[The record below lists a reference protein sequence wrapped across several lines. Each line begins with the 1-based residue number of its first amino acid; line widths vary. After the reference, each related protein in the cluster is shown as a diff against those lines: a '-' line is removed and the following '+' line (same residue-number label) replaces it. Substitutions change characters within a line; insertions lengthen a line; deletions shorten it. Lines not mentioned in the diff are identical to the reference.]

1 MIHAGV
7 FLLICFSF
15 YVYKI
20 LQGTGAGMFA
30 TNNSA
35 AVNSM
40 LSSGGGLNAHATH
53 FGTSAVN
60 PSTAMMMAGGGYNA
74 QSGLSGLT
82 SSGAGSQMGEAHH
95 QGQGQSQ
102 AQRSSS
108 GSVLGSRT
116 SRDRDM
122 SDHAARLNHKHAL
135 PTPYADKNHMVSSF
149 LCFFCV
155 YHSFVA

>member
-1 MIHAGV
+1 M
-7 FLLICFSF
+7 
-15 YVYKI
+15 YKTHYTVHSTYP
-20 LQGTGAGMFA
+20 QGQGQ
-30 TNNSA
+30 
-35 AVNSM
+35 
-40 LSSGGGLNAHATH
+40 GGHATH

-60 PSTAMMMAGGGYNA
+60 PAAAMMMSSGGYNP
-74 QSGLSGLT
+74 QSSLSGMT
-82 SSGAGSQMGEAHH
+82 SSPASTPMSEVHPHQG

-135 PTPYADKNHMVSSF
+135 PTPYADKNHMVSAH
-149 LCFFCV
+149 LCCV
-155 YHSFVA
+155 SYILHCVVSLLFT